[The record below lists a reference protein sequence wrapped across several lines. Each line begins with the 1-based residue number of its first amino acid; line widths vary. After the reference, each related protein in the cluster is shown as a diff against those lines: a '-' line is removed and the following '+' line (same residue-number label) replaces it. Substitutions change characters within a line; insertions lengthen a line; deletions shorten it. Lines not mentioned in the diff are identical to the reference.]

1 VHWTKPSLVVTLKQI
16 LRHDPKGSWL
26 YAYFSFIDPNAPDL
40 NFSMVGD
47 HPYLYYVRLDN
58 NGQDRV
64 LFRQK
69 VRLSANQ

>member
-1 VHWTKPSLVVTLKQI
+1 
-16 LRHDPKGSWL
+16 
-26 YAYFSFIDPNAPDL
+26 
-40 NFSMVGD
+40 MVGD